1 MEAAFLTV
9 RTQFKIM
16 YNERVLLMRSWA
28 MIGKLN
34 KAKLKNLI
42 AMLVK
47 HFTLAQLSSSAATL
61 DVYKRQLILTPELL
75 NHYLAAFSINLATKL
90 SRVLISSSSGDK
102 LM

>member
-1 MEAAFLTV
+1 
-9 RTQFKIM
+9 
-16 YNERVLLMRSWA
+16 

-61 DVYKRQLILTPELL
+61 AYYTLL
-75 NHYLAAFSINLATKL
+75 SIFPALLVIGN
-90 SRVLISSSSGDK
+90 
-102 LM
+102 